1 MSEKTYKPGNYPD
14 LPPPPG
20 TVGVYGWI
28 RQNLF
33 SSVSNA
39 LLTIISVVLLYYL
52 IDGII
57 GWFFLDAVFVP
68 SYYSGNPESSD
79 KMLRFCCY

>member
-33 SSVSNA
+33 SSISNS

-52 IDGII
+52 I
-57 GWFFLDAVFVP
+57 AV
-68 SYYSGNPESSD
+68 SYTHQTLPTTVSV
-79 KMLRFCCY
+79 

>member
-28 RQNLF
+28 KQNLF
-33 SSVSNA
+33 SSIKI
-39 LLTIISVVLLYYL
+39 TTHITYIKISV
-52 IDGII
+52 G
-57 GWFFLDAVFVP
+57 
-68 SYYSGNPESSD
+68 
-79 KMLRFCCY
+79 